1 MVPQELAVL
10 LNSEHATVIDVRE
23 EGTTTLPQIPG
34 ARVVPYNTF
43 ESHAA
48 DLSAELEGT
57 DELLVFVC
65 EDGGHRSRQCARV
78 LLRCMRSYS
87 ARSRVRVLQGGF
99 HAWHA
104 AFANCVDARR
114 YLQPAPGVTAA
125 PEMYEALKAPPES
138 SVPRTLL
145 SCQQEQDGLP
155 EAGGNSTSVVQCSD
169 VAQATRR
176 PRGCVDWNC
185 RMPRGTAVQVHGK
198 SAMETLRT
206 EAQEA
211 TTDMVGAQS
220 TKNDLF
226 WTKIMDR
233 ESPAAGLRRAQATTG
248 TLISTRC
255 MTQESMLELHGMQ
268 TEETLAEVAC
278 EQTMDTLPMQTLD
291 FLPWHL
297 DSHTSSSSASQANEK
312 VAVGMPVTVRSES
325 ADTFIKGVVVDSDTG
340 WIKVQY
346 CVKQRCCTKILQV
359 VGVEHPSGTTAG
371 LTLGA
376 PVLVRSSSTNT
387 WFLGRVVTIEGER
400 VKVHFKHNGRHSSK
414 NLRWNSPDLR
424 MVSGAESTT
433 FEQLPSLGTKPL
445 QPAIRVG
452 SAVRIR
458 STSAGRYVEGIVT
471 DKDYERIKVVFSLSG
486 RGCCKILPL
495 SQLVFAK
502 IDQDSSDTQTLQF
515 KCAESEIDFFSSE
528 L

>member
-169 VAQATRR
+169 VAQ
-176 PRGCVDWNC
+176 
-185 RMPRGTAVQVHGK
+185 
-198 SAMETLRT
+198 
-206 EAQEA
+206 A